1 MGRGKNPETERGRAF
16 VSLSIA
22 IVAMIMLVGVAID
35 LVRAHVTKTKLSKA
49 ADAAARVAV
58 DNFDREQT
66 EAAAAAR
73 TAFKANSRPVP
84 GLPAAREPGVT
95 WFSGAPCAAGTT
107 CVRIAADGAIP
118 TSYIR
123 LLGFDTLKVS
133 ASGTAQRTPIVMSLV
148 LDKSGSMN
156 FNGGAAA
163 LPPAVINFTNHFAVG
178 IDHLSEIS
186 FSSIASVDVSMTTS
200 FESPITDSVERM
212 KFAGATFAQA
222 GLQDGFDQILKN
234 SIPDSIRIVVFF
246 HRRLGEHNQ

>member
-1 MGRGKNPETERGRAF
+1 M
-16 VSLSIA
+16 
-22 IVAMIMLVGVAID
+22 
-35 LVRAHVTKTKLSKA
+35 
-49 ADAAARVAV
+49 
-58 DNFDREQT
+58 
-66 EAAAAAR
+66 
-73 TAFKANSRPVP
+73 
-84 GLPAAREPGVT
+84 T

-186 FSSIASVDVSMTTS
+186 FSSIAFGGCINDDVVRVSDHR
-200 FESPITDSVERM
+200 FRRAHE
-212 KFAGATFAQA
+212 
-222 GLQDGFDQILKN
+222 
-234 SIPDSIRIVVFF
+234 IRGRHLRSGRIARWV
-246 HRRLGEHNQ
+246 R